1 MRPFPRRHYHGPIA
15 PLVDLWQVLRR
26 LGRARAVARGRSL
39 GHAFRERLM
48 LAVTEVNGCRWCS
61 WFHAREALRAGL
73 PQEEVARLLGGE
85 LALAPAEEQPA
96 LLYAQHWAEAD
107 TRPAADARARLVE
120 VYGEHK
126 AIDIELAMRM
136 IRIGNLWGNTLDWA
150 LHWLSWGRWGAA

>member
-1 MRPFPRRHYHGPIA
+1 
-15 PLVDLWQVLRR
+15 
-26 LGRARAVARGRSL
+26 
-39 GHAFRERLM
+39 M

-61 WFHAREALRAGL
+61 WFHAREALRAGM

-107 TRPAADARARLVE
+107 ARPAADARARLVG

-150 LHWLSWGRWGAA
+150 LYWLSWGRWGTAERGPRAASG